1 MESSPQA
8 TSWAK
13 SLFATLP
20 APRSA
25 AEERVYGEMQRLMIR
40 LLVPMA
46 VINFVNGLIYSAA
59 FLQYVGPVRVAAWF
73 TPVVLF
79 SAMQLLSA
87 RSISKRGGLKRVSVK
102 LLRKSEVSSLFLG
115 VVWGA
120 SAIAFHTEDQLA
132 NLFICIVIA
141 GMTAGTMSIL
151 GPVARVGSRFLLG
164 SVSVMLAANI
174 ALNTPFAFEVT
185 LLALSF
191 TAALIMGGL
200 RNYRHVFEMVEQS
213 IQSEGARERLA
224 DAIESSN
231 DAFAFYDADN
241 ELLMANARHRDWFEG
256 GEPDFK
262 PGEDSVPVLLDSG
275 RWLMRSTRQTG
286 KGGAVVVHTDIT
298 ALKTRERELIEAQR
312 EAVEA
317 DEAKSRFLSTMS
329 HELRTPMN
337 IILGFSKLMTGQ
349 SKIALSLDDVREY
362 ADNIHASGT
371 HLLKLINDIID
382 YSKVGLERLPV
393 HPVDLDTKG
402 LLSEAITLAAGFED
416 KVASGDFDVGISPK
430 VSKLHADETAMKR
443 ILINLVSNAVRHNPE
458 GKKIVIRAGV
468 DTDGAPF
475 IAIRDFGRGIPEEK
489 LEKVFDAFYQADG
502 DFDREHGGTG
512 LGLTLCRHLA
522 RLMAGDVVLK
532 SRVGVGTTAI
542 LTLPPS
548 SIGRPT
554 DRPRASED
562 EDDWVGP
569 ASEASEGSDRD
580 VA

>member
-1 MESSPQA
+1 
-8 TSWAK
+8 
-13 SLFATLP
+13 
-20 APRSA
+20 
-25 AEERVYGEMQRLMIR
+25 
-40 LLVPMA
+40 
-46 VINFVNGLIYSAA
+46 
-59 FLQYVGPVRVAAWF
+59 
-73 TPVVLF
+73 
-79 SAMQLLSA
+79 
-87 RSISKRGGLKRVSVK
+87 
-102 LLRKSEVSSLFLG
+102 
-115 VVWGA
+115 
-120 SAIAFHTEDQLA
+120 
-132 NLFICIVIA
+132 
-141 GMTAGTMSIL
+141 
-151 GPVARVGSRFLLG
+151 
-164 SVSVMLAANI
+164 
-174 ALNTPFAFEVT
+174 
-185 LLALSF
+185 
-191 TAALIMGGL
+191 
-200 RNYRHVFEMVEQS
+200 
-213 IQSEGARERLA
+213 
-224 DAIESSN
+224 
-231 DAFAFYDADN
+231 
-241 ELLMANARHRDWFEG
+241 
-256 GEPDFK
+256 
-262 PGEDSVPVLLDSG
+262 
-275 RWLMRSTRQTG
+275 
-286 KGGAVVVHTDIT
+286 
-298 ALKTRERELIEAQR
+298 
-312 EAVEA
+312 
-317 DEAKSRFLSTMS
+317 
-329 HELRTPMN
+329 
-337 IILGFSKLMTGQ
+337 
-349 SKIALSLDDVREY
+349 VREY

-416 KVASGDFDVGISPK
+416 KVAAGDFDVGISPK